1 MKKAAMVTI
10 IAICISGFCLS
21 QSVQTHPG
29 KILLKGT
36 GITTGVMGDTFSGEG
51 SVVADEKQYYVAAE
65 TVLLGMPEEMEGGA
79 IHAKSSHRFTFYEEG
94 VEIGVLVTEDRSM
107 LIPTADNM
115 LKQLVADMTV
125 VESTGSF
132 EGVRGRMA
140 AQGTMMLEMVLD
152 DDGNPMLDPLG
163 QPLLQGTTAYELHGT
178 LTR

>member
-1 MKKAAMVTI
+1 MKKAAMVTVV
-10 IAICISGFCLS
+10 AICISGFCLS

-36 GITTGVMGDTFSGEG
+36 GITAGVMGDGFSGEG
-51 SVVADEKQYYVAAE
+51 SIVADAKQHYVAAE
-65 TVLLGMPEEMEGGA
+65 TVLLGIPEQTDSGV

-94 VEIGVLVTEDRSM
+94 LEIGVLVTEDRST

-125 VESTGSF
+125 VESTGCF

-140 AQGTMMLEMVLD
+140 AHGTMMLEMVLD

-163 QPLLQGTTAYELHGT
+163 QPLLPGTTAYELHGT
-178 LTR
+178 LTP